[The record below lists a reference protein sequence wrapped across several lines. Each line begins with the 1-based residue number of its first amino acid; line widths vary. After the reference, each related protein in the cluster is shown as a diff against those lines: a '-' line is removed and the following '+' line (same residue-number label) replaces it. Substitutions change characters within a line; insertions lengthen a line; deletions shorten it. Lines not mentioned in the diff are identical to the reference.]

1 MWDFNGSATHHSLTV
16 KLLAWILLISSGIT
30 LVAVVLQ
37 LRASFNEDL
46 ADLELRMEQIR
57 LSTLPSVTKSLW
69 NFDEEQLRLQVHGM
83 LDVNDVV
90 QVTVNWTNWDDHP
103 RAITAVDQNEAIGER
118 HMTRVYPLIYKDL
131 NTKEQHLGDLTLL
144 ISLDGVYDKLW
155 QRTRFIA
162 LAQFTK
168 SLLVSLAI
176 FLLIRSLFTR
186 HLAHIANYASKL
198 SLRNLNEPLQ
208 LEREGEHN
216 DELGNVVRGFNIMRT
231 SLLRDIEMRRTMSQQ
246 LVQEQQQKLDSIKQ
260 QQEAEHASQAKSF
273 FLAAMSH
280 EIRTPMNGII
290 GMTELLS
297 DTDLNETQLHY
308 VNIMRRSGDS
318 LIHILNDVLDYSKI
332 EANKVAFETHP
343 FDLHSLLNDCNQI
356 YIGQARQKNLGFHLN
371 IEPSVPQNV
380 VGDPTRL
387 RQVLVNLLSNSIK
400 FTQQGEVRLSVS
412 LEESI
417 DRQVLIRFSVKDT
430 GIGIEENA
438 ITNLFT
444 PFNQADNSTT
454 RQYGG
459 SGLGLA
465 ICKRLVEFAHGH
477 IGVESTLGEGST
489 FWFTF
494 QLNVQVEHTTN
505 GDSQYTVDQQ
515 GPDQSRQLPQARDGL
530 NVMLVDDNSVNIIV
544 AQKILSK
551 FNVEPVVAK
560 NGLEAVELFEL
571 YPGKFPLIL
580 MDIEMPVMDGIKATQ
595 MIRDIERKRQLAN
608 CQIIAITAHDKG
620 EHTDNAYREGIND
633 HLSKPLTIQAF
644 SELFHRIGIDEMKNN
659 ASS

>member
-1 MWDFNGSATHHSLTV
+1 MWDFNGNAKQYSLTV

-46 ADLELRMEQIR
+46 DDLELRLEQIR
-57 LSTLPSVTKSLW
+57 ISTLSSITKSLW
-69 NFDEEQLRLQVHGM
+69 NFDEEQLRLQVNGM
-83 LDVNDVV
+83 LDVSDVV

-118 HMTRVYPLIYKDL
+118 HMTRVYPLIYSDL

-144 ISLDGVYDKLW
+144 ISLDGVYEKLW

-198 SLRNLNEPLQ
+198 SLRNLNEPLR
-208 LEREGEHN
+208 LERDGEHN

-260 QQEAEHASQAKSF
+260 QQEAESASQAKSF

-297 DTDLNETQLHY
+297 DTDLDETQLHY

-356 YIGQARQKNLGFHLN
+356 YIGQARQKGLNFYLN
-371 IEPSVPQNV
+371 INSSVPQKV
-380 VGDPTRL
+380 IGDPTRL
-387 RQVLVNLLSNSIK
+387 RQVIVNLLSNSIK
-400 FTQQGEVRLSVS
+400 FTQQGEVNLSAELAQS
-412 LEESI
+412 DGE
-417 DRQVLIRFSVKDT
+417 QVLIRFAVQDT
-430 GIGIEENA
+430 GIGIEESTIA
-438 ITNLFT
+438 NLFT

-465 ICKRLVEFAHGH
+465 ICKRLVEFADGD
-477 IGVESTLGEGST
+477 IGVESQPGEGST

-494 QLNVQVEHTTN
+494 QLRLQTETSESKSRHESN
-505 GDSQYTVDQQ
+505 GPQGVDQTH
-515 GPDQSRQLPQARDGL
+515 DLPQACDGL

-560 NGLEAVELFEL
+560 NGLEAVELFER
-571 YPGKFPLIL
+571 YRGKFPLIL

-595 MIRDIERKRQLAN
+595 MIRDIERNNQLAN
-608 CQIIAITAHDKG
+608 CQIIALTAHEKG

-644 SELFHRIGIDEMKNN
+644 SELFHRIGIEDMKN
-659 ASS
+659 SSS